1 MKRLIEQALKQYIED
16 DFDNDFQIVLGTDN
30 VTREPPAIYIRTQS
44 INQDDQL
51 DALSTDREINVTFS
65 VVMSADD
72 KTPAEVQEAVQKLIA
87 LIDELQDEEIDV
99 ENQGVLYVRAA
110 FTQDITQANEDRLFT
125 LDIDVLLVSALQIQ
139 IAEPEQPEE

>member
-30 VTREPPAIYIRTQS
+30 VTRDPPAIYIRTQS

-99 ENQGVLYVRAA
+99 EDQGELYVRAA

-139 IAEPEQPEE
+139 IAEPEQPED

>member
-51 DALSTDREINVTFS
+51 DALSTDREIDVTFS

-87 LIDELQDEEIDV
+87 LIDELQDEGIDV
-99 ENQGVLYVRAA
+99 ENQGELYVRAA